1 MIYTSHL
8 FPVLD
13 QKLFELLRSLST
25 EDWNKPTIAKLW
37 TVKDI
42 ASHLLDGNLRTLSF
56 SRDRHLLLPGKE
68 INSYNGL
75 VTYLNQLNAEWI
87 TATKRVSPQVLIELL
102 QITGKEYCDHI
113 ASLNPDDE
121 AIFPVAW
128 AGEKTSGNWFHIA
141 REYTEKWHHQQQIRE
156 AVGRPGIMSK
166 ELFHPFIHTF
176 MHGLPH
182 AYRNTKAAEGTIVEI
197 IVATEIGGKWYLKKD
212 KNAWLLNNEAPS
224 EVAASITLQPDTAWK
239 VFTKGIQPERA
250 LQEVLLE
257 GDKELAKVSL
267 TMIAVMA

>member
-1 MIYTSHL
+1 MIHTSHL

-13 QKLFELLRSLST
+13 QKLFELLRSLSK

-42 ASHLLDGNLRTLSF
+42 ASHLLDGNLRTLSI
-56 SRDRHLLLPGKE
+56 SRDGHLPKPDKD
-68 INSYNGL
+68 IRSYNEL
-75 VTYLNQLNAEWI
+75 VAYLNQLNADWI
-87 TATKRVSPQVLIELL
+87 GATKRLSPQVLIELL
-102 QITGKEYCDHI
+102 EMTGKKYCDHI
-113 ASLNPDDE
+113 AGLNPDDE

-128 AGEKTSGNWFHIA
+128 AGEETSDNWFHIA

-156 AVGRPGIMSK
+156 AVGKPGIMTK
-166 ELFHPFIHTF
+166 ELFQPCIHTF
-176 MHGLPH
+176 MYGLPH

-197 IVATEIGGKWYLKKD
+197 IVATETGGRWYLKKD
-212 KNAWLLNNEAPS
+212 KNAWSLNNEPPS
-224 EVAASITLQPDTAWK
+224 EIAASITLPPDTAWK

-250 LQEVLLE
+250 LQEVLIE